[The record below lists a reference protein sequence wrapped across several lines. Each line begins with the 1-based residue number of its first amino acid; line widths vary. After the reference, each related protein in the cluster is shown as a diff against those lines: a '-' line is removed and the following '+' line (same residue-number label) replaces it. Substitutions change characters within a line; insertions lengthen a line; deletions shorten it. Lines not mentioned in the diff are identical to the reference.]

1 MDAARIIPQLQST
14 DRWQAIDELIT
25 LLVATGQ
32 IDSTQRPA
40 IQDAINQ
47 RENSRS
53 TGIGSGIAI
62 PHART
67 PLVSTLVWAF
77 GRSKDGIDF
86 AAYDNQPAR
95 FLLLFLVPDN
105 AYQQNLQTL
114 AGLARFFRGDQVL
127 RDLATAPD
135 AAAILNI
142 IRGGLN

>member
-1 MDAARIIPQLQST
+1 MGRAG
-14 DRWQAIDELIT
+14 DRSGRHVDDPSRHRGSLP
-25 LLVATGQ
+25 TGQ
-32 IDSTQRPA
+32 
-40 IQDAINQ
+40 
-47 RENSRS
+47 
-53 TGIGSGIAI
+53 
-62 PHART
+62 
-67 PLVSTLVWAF
+67 VTLVWAF

-135 AAAILNI
+135 ATAILNI
-142 IRGGLN
+142 IRGGLNYNMELRWDGVPPPL